1 MSLGYRKNIRETLI
15 SSSGGSLNTRNKI
28 SQKYTLYKGISEINK
43 KVCSVATVNTYMNKI
58 EIQLSQTV
66 GYMSEASHILKSH
79 LPFKGKYILDKSLT
93 GCGGTE
99 FFINSGRPLVLVSPR
114 TGVLVN
120 KKQQHPE
127 CHLFRDMS
135 NADLQALK
143 ESLRL
148 YFDKHSGIFGQCANP
163 VIFVTL
169 DSAKYVIEELKFRGI
184 IDNFLFLTDEFQ
196 CLISDAAF
204 KGNVD
209 LEFLKMLDA
218 EAKNICYMSATP
230 IDETYL
236 CALPEF
242 QNVDYYKLKWHPS
255 VIVEPTIKEVMMKK
269 GESASTIMKGVI
281 DDYRRTGYFAR
292 KIVNGSILEA
302 KEVVVFVNEVK
313 TILKIIT
320 DNKLKPDET
329 TILISQSNKYAG
341 ELKRRGYS
349 IDNQPTDR
357 NNPRNTTYTYCSK
370 ASFEGRDFYSTSA
383 FTYIFIDGS
392 KDWQV
397 HDTTIEIPQMLG
409 RQRLDENPFKYNAI
423 IYCRTKPSMQ
433 SRTEYMTTIT
443 DKLNSSKTIIDNYNN
458 SNDSLRKSLVSL
470 VRGQDPNNRYQNNYL
485 EVIDDAS
492 GGYSLQTN
500 LLVAAAEHNLA
511 VNKANF
517 YSNPLFLTTAIHN
530 QMATYNAKPQEL
542 RDFEKKFNSAM
553 SFQEKMQLY
562 CRFRASY
569 PGFEPV
575 LMSNP
580 FIEPN
585 YHAYYNRFGP
595 ETLNKLGY
603 DEATIEWELCRNEI
617 STQCRLRFQRGREYS
632 AAEVKTIL
640 QTIYNDLS
648 LDKTAT
654 VAQLPDYIAVEMIQ
668 RTLHDGSRPRLYLI
682 K

>member
-1 MSLGYRKNIRETLI
+1 
-15 SSSGGSLNTRNKI
+15 
-28 SQKYTLYKGISEINK
+28 
-43 KVCSVATVNTYMNKI
+43 MNKI
-58 EIQLSQTV
+58 EIQLPETV
-66 GYMSEASHILKSH
+66 RYMSEASQILKNN

-135 NADLQALK
+135 NADLQTLK

-148 YFDKHSGIFGQCANP
+148 YLDKHSGIFRQCANP

-184 IDNFLFLTDEFQ
+184 IDTFLFLTDEFQ

-269 GESASTIMKGVI
+269 GESASTIMKSVI
-281 DDYRRTGYFAR
+281 DDYTRTGYFAR
-292 KIVNGSILEA
+292 KIVKGSTVEA

-313 TILKIIT
+313 TILKIIA

-349 IDNQPTDR
+349 IENQPTDR
-357 NNPRNTTYTYCSK
+357 NNPRNTTYTFCSK

-423 IYCRTKPSMQ
+423 IYYRTKPSKQ
-433 SRTEYMTTIT
+433 SRTEYMTAIT
-443 DKLNSSKTIIDNYNN
+443 DKLNLSQTIIDNYHKGD
-458 SNDSLRKSLVSL
+458 DSLRKSLVSL

-485 EVIDDAS
+485 EVIDDAY

-553 SFQEKMQLY
+553 SFQDKMRLY
-562 CRFRASY
+562 CHFRASY
-569 PGFEPV
+569 SGFEPV

-580 FIEPN
+580 FIEPKYHIYYRQIGPDELSRCN
-585 YHAYYNRFGP
+585 YEEGI
-595 ETLNKLGY
+595 
-603 DEATIEWELCRNEI
+603 IEWSLLRQEI
-617 STQCRLRFQRGREYS
+617 IAQCRIRFQRGQTYTAS
-632 AAEVKTIL
+632 EVKETL
-640 QTIYNDLS
+640 QGIYYDLS

-654 VAQLPDYIAVEMIQ
+654 AAQLSDYIPVEMVQ
-668 RTLHDGSRPRLYLI
+668 RTFQDGSRPRLYLVR
-682 K
+682 

>member
-1 MSLGYRKNIRETLI
+1 
-15 SSSGGSLNTRNKI
+15 
-28 SQKYTLYKGISEINK
+28 
-43 KVCSVATVNTYMNKI
+43 MNKI
-58 EIQLSQTV
+58 EIQLPETV
-66 GYMSEASHILKSH
+66 RYMSEASQILTNN

-120 KKQQHPE
+120 KKQHPE

-135 NADLQALK
+135 NADLQTLK

-148 YFDKHSGIFGQCANP
+148 YLDKHSGIFGQCANP

-209 LEFLKMLDA
+209 LEFLRMLNA

-242 QNVDYYKLKWHPS
+242 QNVDYYKLEWHPS

-269 GESASTIMKGVI
+269 GDSASTIMKGVI
-281 DDYRRTGYFAR
+281 DDYKRNGYFAR
-292 KIVNGSILEA
+292 KIVNGSMVEA
-302 KEVVVFVNEVK
+302 KEVVIFVNEVK
-313 TILKIIT
+313 TILKIII

-349 IDNQPTDR
+349 IDNQTTDR
-357 NNPRNTTYTYCSK
+357 NNPRNTTFTFCSK

-423 IYCRTKPSMQ
+423 IYYRTKPSMQ
-433 SRTEYMTTIT
+433 SRMEYIAAITE
-443 DKLNSSKTIIDNYNN
+443 KLNSSQTIIDNYNN
-458 SNDSLRKSLVSL
+458 VNVDERFRKSLLSL

-500 LLVAAAEHNLA
+500 LLVAAAEHILA
-511 VNKANF
+511 VNKVNF

-530 QMATYNAKPQEL
+530 QMATFNAKPQEL
-542 RDFEKKFNSAM
+542 RDFEKKFNSAQ
-553 SFQEKMQLY
+553 SFQDKMRLY
-562 CRFRASY
+562 CHFRTTYS
-569 PGFEPV
+569 GFEQT

-580 FIEPN
+580 FIDPK
-585 YHAYYNRFGP
+585 YHAYYDQLGS
-595 ETLNKLGY
+595 ETLNQLGY
-603 DEATIEWELCRNEI
+603 DEASIEWELCRNKI
-617 STQCRLRFQRGREYS
+617 AIQCRLRFLCGQEYT
-632 AAEVKTIL
+632 AVEVKTIL
-640 QTIYNDLS
+640 QAIYNDLS

-654 VAQLPDYIAVEMIQ
+654 AAQLPDYLAVELVQ
-668 RTLHDGSRPRLYLI
+668 RTLSDGTRPRLYLVT
-682 K
+682 